1 MKSGYCTIMWN
12 GRDHGASKMN
22 HHQPH
27 QRVVF
32 SQESDVCMVELERRP
47 LLWAPSGK
55 PDNSFQQVLFPF
67 RPTESKHSKLS
78 RISQEKTTIFDQ
90 ENVRLHV
97 SLMTR
102 QKLLTAW
109 LESSD
114 WSTLF
119 TRHRDFQCPI
129 YFCLYKILLME
140 KMKKFLGRL

>member
-1 MKSGYCTIMWN
+1 MEEITGQAKWTTTNHTKGWSSPKKVMCVWWNWKGGLYYELLLENQTIHSNKSCFHL
-12 GRDHGASKMN
+12 DQLKASTQN
-22 HHQPH
+22 YP
-27 QRVVF
+27 
-32 SQESDVCMVELERRP
+32 ELVKR
-47 LLWAPSGK
+47 K
-55 PDNSFQQVLFPF
+55 P
-67 RPTESKHSKLS
+67 
-78 RISQEKTTIFDQ
+78 TIFDQ